1 MSTIICRNSV
11 QTGRKQYMS
20 FCVILARFKWKKNPI
35 LCDCRSLPAN
45 ATVFKGVLFSL
56 KAGAGL
62 FILLRVP
69 QSYKLLTKPRPWP
82 VFQFWRGNNHP
93 ITQFLAAQFDAGGQ
107 KIGPLFAFQRVFVIA
122 GKFYLSRWPDP
133 YLFWTVSH
141 TINIAVWYEPRRSI
155 FPFLVEKIWNPISN
169 SFHCLAFYNGN
180 YGCLSHFL
188 QQCVKRL
195 SVI

>member
-1 MSTIICRNSV
+1 MAEINIFSL
-11 QTGRKQYMS
+11 Y
-20 FCVILARFKWKKNPI
+20 VILAYNKRKESHLLW
-35 LCDCRSLPAN
+35 LPVTSCKCN
-45 ATVFKGVLFSL
+45 CFKGILFSL
-56 KAGAGL
+56 KVVAGL
-62 FILLRVP
+62 CFFYSAACPSILQIVNQVQALASVP
-69 QSYKLLTKPRPWP
+69 IWP
-82 VFQFWRGNNHP
+82 GNNHP
-93 ITQFLAAQFDAGGQ
+93 ITQFLTAQFDAGGQ

-122 GKFYLSRWPDP
+122 GKFYLSRGPDP

-155 FPFLVEKIWNPISN
+155 FPFLVEKIWNLISN

>member
-1 MSTIICRNSV
+1 MVFQLLGSNVFHFLWLLLLS
-11 QTGRKQYMS
+11 S
-20 FCVILARFKWKKNPI
+20 EKNPSFY
-35 LCDCRSLPAN
+35 DCRSLPAN
-45 ATVFKGVLFSL
+45 ATVL
-56 KAGAGL
+56 KVFCSHWKL
-62 FILLRVP
+62 LKIFDSFILLHVV
-69 QSYKLLTKPRPWP
+69 QSYRLLVKSRPWS

-122 GKFYLSRWPDP
+122 GKFYLSRGPDP

-141 TINIAVWYEPRRSI
+141 TINIAIWYEPRRSI

-195 SVI
+195 NVI

>member
-1 MSTIICRNSV
+1 M
-11 QTGRKQYMS
+11 
-20 FCVILARFKWKKNPI
+20 
-35 LCDCRSLPAN
+35 
-45 ATVFKGVLFSL
+45 
-56 KAGAGL
+56 
-62 FILLRVP
+62 
-69 QSYKLLTKPRPWP
+69 
-82 VFQFWRGNNHP
+82 FQFWPGNNHP

-122 GKFYLSRWPDP
+122 GKFYLSRGPDP

-155 FPFLVEKIWNPISN
+155 FPFLVEKIWNLISN

-188 QQCVKRL
+188 QQTTKCHLVPAPNLRISHGLIWQCHWGLISGAAGLYNTFPQIAAISHTALIVGPIL
-195 SVI
+195 SKWVQSMKTISILLTECN